1 MTRISEYMVIGR
13 RLPTE
18 KEEVPVLYRMR
29 LFAPNE
35 TFAKSRFWYFARQLR
50 KMKKAT
56 GEIVAVH
63 KVRDPVWHGTD
74 ADRREEAGQG
84 QELCDLAPLQLA
96 LGHAQHVPVS
106 YTHLTLP
113 TKA

>member
-74 ADRREEAGQG
+74 ADRREEAG
-84 QELCDLAPLQLA
+84 
-96 LGHAQHVPVS
+96 
-106 YTHLTLP
+106 
-113 TKA
+113 

>member
-63 KVRDPVWHGTD
+63 KVRDPVS
-74 ADRREEAGQG
+74 
-84 QELCDLAPLQLA
+84 
-96 LGHAQHVPVS
+96 VS

-113 TKA
+113 TKD